1 MANRSAEAIWQGTL
15 NEGSGELKLGSGSYQ
30 GPYTFLSRFETGAG
44 TNPEEM
50 IAAAEAGCFT
60 MALSAS
66 LGRQGFPVTRVQTNA
81 EVSLE
86 KQEAGMTI
94 TRITLSTVGE
104 VPGIDAA
111 KFQDEAE
118 KAKANCIISRA
129 LNPNIEFVLN
139 ATLK

>member
-1 MANRSAEAIWQGTL
+1 MANRTAEAIWQGTL
-15 NEGSGELKLGSGSYQ
+15 NEGAGELKLGSGSYQ

-44 TNPEEM
+44 TNPEEL

-66 LGRQGFPVTRVQTNA
+66 LGRQGFPVTQVHTTA

-86 KQEAGMTI
+86 KLDAGMTI
-94 TRITLSTVGE
+94 TRITLNTVGD

-111 KFQDEAE
+111 KFQEEAD
-118 KAKANCIISRA
+118 KAKSNCIISRA
-129 LNPNIEFVLN
+129 MNPSIEFVLN